1 MNGFEGLPLWISIP
15 VALLVMLGATLT
27 LIGALGFVQLSS
39 FYDRLHAPT
48 LGASWGT
55 GAIIL
60 ASSILATYLQQ
71 RLVVHELVIGLCVLV
86 TIPVTLML
94 LGRTALLRDR
104 TENPTA
110 LPEKMRNS
118 LDAEDAAQQEQEA
131 EERAKQSSA

>member
-1 MNGFEGLPLWISIP
+1 MNGFDNLPLWISIP

-27 LIGALGFVQLSS
+27 LIGALGFVRLSS

-55 GAIIL
+55 GAVIL

-71 RLVVHELVIGLCVLV
+71 RVVVHELVIGLCVLV

-110 LPEKMRNS
+110 LPEKMRRS
-118 LDAEDAAQQEQEA
+118 LDAEDAAQQA
-131 EERAKQSSA
+131 DERAEHT